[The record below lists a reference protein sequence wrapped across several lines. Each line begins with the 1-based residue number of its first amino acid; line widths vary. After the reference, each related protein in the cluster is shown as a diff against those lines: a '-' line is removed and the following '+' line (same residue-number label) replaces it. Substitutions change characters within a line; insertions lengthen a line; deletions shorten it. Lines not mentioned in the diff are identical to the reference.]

1 MKNAEILKF
10 WNQFLS
16 KFHQNNIYLNSGNS
30 IVGNSIV
37 GNSTV
42 GRFTDGVLSVKNGA
56 ASDTDTKTTITRAVA
71 AIARALW
78 LTVFAILIIS
88 EIKQIFDY
96 IAYTYLYPVIF
107 SWFLD
112 HRYQNVTL
120 SLPFFAFNWTLTI
133 TIINIEHF
141 CLRGILGFLQCIF
154 ANLHN
159 LAFQKRFIIIVLYK

>member
-37 GNSTV
+37 GNSIV

-88 EIKQIFDY
+88 EIKQIFDG
-96 IAYTYLYPVIF
+96 IAYTYLYPVIPLNICEI
-107 SWFLD
+107 WFLTD
-112 HRYQNVTL
+112 DS
-120 SLPFFAFNWTLTI
+120 SLIRVLLYSADFLI
-133 TIINIEHF
+133 TNI
-141 CLRGILGFLQCIF
+141 
-154 ANLHN
+154 
-159 LAFQKRFIIIVLYK
+159 KK

>member
-1 MKNAEILKF
+1 MMDAEILKF

-56 ASDTDTKTTITRAVA
+56 ASDTDTKTTITKAVA

-88 EIKQIFDY
+88 EIKQIFDD
-96 IAYTYLYPVIF
+96 IAYTYSYPVIP
-107 SWFLD
+107 LKICEI
-112 HRYQNVTL
+112 L
-120 SLPFFAFNWTLTI
+120 I
-133 TIINIEHF
+133 TNI
-141 CLRGILGFLQCIF
+141 
-154 ANLHN
+154 
-159 LAFQKRFIIIVLYK
+159 KK